1 MSIRMS
7 IRMLEEL
14 VRINEDVSL
23 KEEHLS
29 TFMFFIF

>member
-1 MSIRMS
+1 
-7 IRMLEEL
+7 MLEEL
-14 VRINEDVSL
+14 VRINEDKDVSL